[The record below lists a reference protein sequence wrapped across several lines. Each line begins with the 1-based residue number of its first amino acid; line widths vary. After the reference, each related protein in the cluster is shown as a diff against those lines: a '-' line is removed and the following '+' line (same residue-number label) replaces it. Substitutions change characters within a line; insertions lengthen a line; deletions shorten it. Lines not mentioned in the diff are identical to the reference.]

1 MKYFAPPKK
10 IPVDAHVHIDIGIR
24 MTLWASDRLV
34 SPSAQNLN
42 VAPKTFFYVRATF
55 FRSKIPVDAH
65 VHIDI
70 GIRMTLWASDR
81 LVSPSAQNLNV
92 APKTFFYVR
101 ATFF

>member
-55 FRSKIPVDAH
+55 F
-65 VHIDI
+65 
-70 GIRMTLWASDR
+70 L
-81 LVSPSAQNLNV
+81 LVSVLLVSIILQFG
-92 APKTFFYVR
+92 TR
-101 ATFF
+101 